1 MSLRLK
7 WAALAASTLLAIGG
21 CGGKKASST
30 EPAGGTGSA
39 ASLYDRLGG
48 EPAITKVVDDF
59 VGNCAADARI
69 NHFFTAAAGDP
80 EEMKHFKAM
89 LVEQICEASGG
100 PCKYSGKTMPE
111 AHKGMA
117 ITDADFNALVEDLQ
131 KALVADGVKDQE
143 QHDLLTALAA
153 LKGDIVGK

>member
-1 MSLRLK
+1 MRL
-7 WAALAASTLLAIGG
+7 ASILFAVAVLGG
-21 CGGKKASST
+21 CGGKKSST
-30 EPAGGTGSA
+30 TTTPEGSGSA

-48 EPAITKVVDDF
+48 KPAITKVVDDF

-69 NHFFTAAAGDP
+69 NKFFTAAAGDP
-80 EEMKHFKAM
+80 NEMAHFKQM
-89 LVEQICEASGG
+89 LVDQICEASGG
-100 PCKYSGKTMPE
+100 PCHYTGKSMPE

-143 QHDLLTALAA
+143 QKDLLGALAG
-153 LKGDIVGK
+153 LKPDIVGK